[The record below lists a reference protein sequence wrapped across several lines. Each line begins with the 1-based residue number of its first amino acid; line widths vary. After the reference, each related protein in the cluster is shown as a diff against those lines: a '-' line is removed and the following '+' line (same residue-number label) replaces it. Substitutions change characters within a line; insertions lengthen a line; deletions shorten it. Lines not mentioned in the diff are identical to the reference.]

1 MPRRSIKEKRWIRG
15 FIVAFLAITATIL
28 LIAQPVAMAAD
39 RLVVDAKD
47 GDKVKKMEIWH
58 DSDMA
63 NVTAIVDGQ
72 TLKVTERKTFPIAL
86 GPHLRKIVAIHP
98 GPVIVFEGST
108 CIWIPPNRW
117 IAYPPGT
124 RLSVRRSGIRSGLE
138 QSLRNA
144 RLSAGR
150 YFPWSCATYPC

>member
-1 MPRRSIKEKRWIRG
+1 MTPRRSNTEKRWIRG

-39 RLVVDAKD
+39 RLVVDVKD
-47 GDKVKKMEIWH
+47 GDKVKKMEIWY

-63 NVTAIVDGQ
+63 NVTAIVDGKP
-72 TLKVTERKTFPIAL
+72 LNVSDRKPFPIVL
-86 GPHLRKIVAIHP
+86 GPHTQKIVAIHP

-108 CIWIPPNRW
+108 CIWLGTRW

-124 RLSVRRSGIRSGLE
+124 VC
-138 QSLRNA
+138 
-144 RLSAGR
+144 
-150 YFPWSCATYPC
+150 P